1 MPEEKKGDKM
11 QEAIKNTEAT
21 RTWDEHKIP
30 LEELCKRYYTDSKNG
45 LTSAKAEQ
53 LFKEIG
59 PNELAKKEAVPW
71 YCLFIGELTGFFSL
85 LLWFGSFLCFIG
97 YGIQPDKEDM
107 SNLYLGVVLAAVTL
121 ITGIFS
127 YLQASK
133 SAEMMAQF
141 ENFIPPIAN
150 VIRDGKTQAIEA
162 RMMVPGDLV
171 IIAVG
176 ENIPAD
182 TIIFE
187 SKEMKV
193 NNASLTGEPLDI
205 LMDPEA
211 PKESFIMEAKNC
223 CFFGTSCSAGKG
235 KGIAI
240 KTGDRTIIG

>member
-1 MPEEKKGDKM
+1 
-11 QEAIKNTEAT
+11 
-21 RTWDEHKIP
+21 
-30 LEELCKRYYTDSKNG
+30 
-45 LTSAKAEQ
+45 
-53 LFKEIG
+53 
-59 PNELAKKEAVPW
+59 
-71 YCLFIGELTGFFSL
+71 
-85 LLWFGSFLCFIG
+85 
-97 YGIQPDKEDM
+97 
-107 SNLYLGVVLAAVTL
+107 LYLGVVLAAVTL

-150 VIRDGKTQAIEA
+150 VIRDGKTQSIEA

-171 IIAVG
+171 LINVG

-211 PKESFIMEAKNC
+211 AKAGFIMEA
-223 CFFGTSCSAGKG
+223 
-235 KGIAI
+235 
-240 KTGDRTIIG
+240 